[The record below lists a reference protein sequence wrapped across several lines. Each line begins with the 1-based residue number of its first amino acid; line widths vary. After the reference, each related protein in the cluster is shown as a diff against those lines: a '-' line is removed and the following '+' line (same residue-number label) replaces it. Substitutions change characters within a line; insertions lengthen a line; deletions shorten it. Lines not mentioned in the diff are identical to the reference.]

1 MDKKKSI
8 LLREWEFSTKT
19 SYLILALS
27 IVAEQVGTACLEAS
41 AGYTV
46 MLYSVL
52 AIVLYFVT
60 YYLFGKILSR
70 IDLAV
75 AYATWSA
82 VGSVGATLM
91 GIWLFGQPMSLI
103 GWLSILGMVVGVF
116 LLNCFGTPKEEV
128 EK

>member
-1 MDKKKSI
+1 MSKGK
-8 LLREWEFSTKT
+8 
-19 SYLILALS
+19 SYLILAIS
-27 IVAEQVGTACLEAS
+27 IAAEQVGTACLEAS

-46 MLYSVL
+46 ALYSIL
-52 AIVLYFVT
+52 AISLYFVT

-91 GIWLFGQPMSLI
+91 GIFLFGQAMSLA
-103 GWLSILGMVVGVF
+103 GWISIAGMITGVF
-116 LLNCFGTPKEEV
+116 LLNCFGTPKEQRQEGQEN
-128 EK
+128 EKRVVR